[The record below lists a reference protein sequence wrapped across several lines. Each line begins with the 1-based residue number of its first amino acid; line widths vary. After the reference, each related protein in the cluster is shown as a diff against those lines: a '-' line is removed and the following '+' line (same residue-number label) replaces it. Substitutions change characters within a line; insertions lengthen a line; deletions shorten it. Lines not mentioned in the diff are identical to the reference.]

1 MTAENTDER
10 DQSGIQSVEIAGQVL
25 RAIIAAGEPV
35 PLREIAAR
43 SNIHPSK
50 VHRYLVSLTRT
61 GLVEQDS
68 QRGHY
73 GAGPLTIP
81 LAFTRLRNLD
91 FIAMAEPVLAE
102 LRDASKETALL
113 TIWSESGPVVLRL
126 YESARPV
133 SLNVRIGSL
142 LSLDSSAA
150 GLALSAFVPE
160 PQLKAVLEAQIA
172 QGRMKRSATKPFLAK
187 LEDVRR
193 DGVASVRGTLVPGVS
208 AIASPIFDAG
218 GRAVLAIGILGHEA
232 DVDTSLDSHLSQLV
246 LDGART
252 ASERMG
258 YIRRDEPM
266 AARNERPHSQAGSS
280 RSNT

>member
-1 MTAENTDER
+1 MTAEKVDER
-10 DQSGIQSVEIAGQVL
+10 DQSGIQSVEIAGRVL

-50 VHRYLVSLTRT
+50 IHRYLVSLTRT

-68 QRGHY
+68 QRGYY

-91 FIAMAEPVLAE
+91 FVAMAEPVLAD

-113 TIWSESGPVVLRL
+113 TIWSENGPVVLRL

-142 LSLDSSAA
+142 LTLDSTAA
-150 GLALSAFVPE
+150 GLALSAFIPE
-160 PQLKAVLEAQIA
+160 PQLKAVVEAQVA

-193 DGVASVRGTLVPGVS
+193 NGVASVRGTLVPGVS
-208 AIASPIFDAG
+208 AIAAPIFDAG
-218 GRAVLAIGILGHEA
+218 GRPLLAIGILGHEA
-232 DVDTSLDSHLSQLV
+232 DVDTSLDSRLSQLV
-246 LDGART
+246 LDGARV

-258 YIRRDEPM
+258 YLRRDEPK
-266 AARNERPHSQAGSS
+266 AARNECPHSSAGP
-280 RSNT
+280 TVGKT

>member
-1 MTAENTDER
+1 MTAENVEES
-10 DQSGIQSVEIAGQVL
+10 DQSGIQSVEIAGRVL

-91 FIAMAEPVLAE
+91 FIAMAEPVLAD

-133 SLNVRIGSL
+133 FLNVRIGSL
-142 LSLDSSAA
+142 LSMDSSAT

-160 PQLKAVLEAQIA
+160 LQLQAAVEAQIA
-172 QGRMKRSATKPFLAK
+172 QGRMKRSDTKPFLAK

-193 DGVASVRGTLVPGVS
+193 NGVASVRGTLVPGVS

-218 GRAVLAIGILGHEA
+218 GRAVLSIGILGHEV
-232 DVDTSLDSHLSQLV
+232 DVDTSLDSRLSKLV
-246 LDGART
+246 LDGARV

-258 YIRRDEPM
+258 YIGR
-266 AARNERPHSQAGSS
+266 
-280 RSNT
+280 

>member
-1 MTAENTDER
+1 MTAETMDER

-43 SNIHPSK
+43 ANIHPSK

-68 QRGHY
+68 QRGYY

-81 LAFTRLRNLD
+81 LAFTRLRSLD
-91 FIAMAEPVLAE
+91 FVALSEPVLAE

-113 TIWSESGPVVLRL
+113 AIWSESGPVVLRL

-133 SLNVRIGSL
+133 FLNMRIGSV
-142 LSLDSSAA
+142 LSLDSAS
-150 GLALSAFVPE
+150 GLALSAFIPE
-160 PQLKAVLEAQIA
+160 LQLKAVLETQIV
-172 QGRMKRSATKPFLAK
+172 QGRLKRPATKPFLVK
-187 LEDVRR
+187 LEEVRR
-193 DGVASVRGTLVPGVS
+193 DGVASVRGTLVPGVN
-208 AIASPIFDAG
+208 AIASPIFDGG
-218 GRAVLAIGILGHEA
+218 GRAVLAVGILGHET
-232 DVDTSLDSHLSQLV
+232 DVDTSLDSRLSQLV
-246 LDGART
+246 LDGARL

-258 YIRRDEPM
+258 YMGPRHGT
-266 AARNERPHSQAGSS
+266 AVRPGGSMM
-280 RSNT
+280 

>member
-1 MTAENTDER
+1 MTAENMDER

-61 GLVEQDS
+61 GLVEQES
-68 QRGHY
+68 QRGRY

-113 TIWSESGPVVLRL
+113 TIWSESGPVVLRI

-142 LSLDSSAA
+142 LSLDSSAT

-160 PQLKAVLEAQIA
+160 PQLKAVIEAQIA